1 MYKELFNLKEK
12 IVVITG
18 GANGIGFACST
29 AFLEF
34 GSKEQCVSY
43 VQDNK
48 DVLFY
53 KSYEKYN
60 KTIIPKMIN
69 CVDKDIMQTLSN
81 IIKGKENEMDI

>member
-1 MYKELFNLKEK
+1 MKWFI
-12 IVVITG
+12 IVVMTTQLNSG
-18 GANGIGFACST
+18 GEPETPLFIP
-29 AFLEF
+29 FLEF